1 MLLKKTKDPVSR
13 AASRH
18 NGRRGRE
25 KAELARRTR
34 RQERQE
40 NLQVQNRPS
49 PKTAGT
55 PLSTENSSCSN
66 EGQAA
71 VVKAAVPPAA
81 GEDQTLTPHFGARV
95 LVQCARACGGFIY
108 YHLLYKRAFASCAR
122 VFCLCARVY
131 HSKTLGGVGA

>member
-40 NLQVQNRPS
+40 NLQVQYRPS

-55 PLSTENSSCSN
+55 PLSTDNSSSAN
-66 EGQAA
+66 EGEVAIVEA
-71 VVKAAVPPAA
+71 EVPPAVRTVTIA
-81 GEDQTLTPHFGARV
+81 AADSTQTSRHTIKQMMIGARQDPPSPS
-95 LVQCARACGGFIY
+95 LLAARANIRAEGVSDPSAQRGQ
-108 YHLLYKRAFASCAR
+108 HLEL
-122 VFCLCARVY
+122 
-131 HSKTLGGVGA
+131 

>member
-25 KAELARRTR
+25 KAKLARRTR

-55 PLSTENSSCSN
+55 PLSTDNSSCAN
-66 EGQAA
+66 EGEVAI
-71 VVKAAVPPAA
+71 VEAAVPPAVRTVTTA
-81 GEDQTLTPHFGARV
+81 TADSTQTSRHTINQMMIGARQDPPSPS
-95 LVQCARACGGFIY
+95 LLAARANIRAEGVSDPSAQRDQ
-108 YHLLYKRAFASCAR
+108 HLEL
-122 VFCLCARVY
+122 
-131 HSKTLGGVGA
+131 

>member
-25 KAELARRTR
+25 KAKLARRTR

-40 NLQVQNRPS
+40 NLQVQNRHS

-55 PLSTENSSCSN
+55 PLSTENSSSSN
-66 EGQAA
+66 EEEVAIVEA
-71 VVKAAVPPAA
+71 SVPPAVRTVTTA
-81 GEDQTLTPHFGARV
+81 AADSTQTSRHTIKQMMIGARQDPPSPS
-95 LVQCARACGGFIY
+95 LLAARANIRAEGVSDPSAQRGQ
-108 YHLLYKRAFASCAR
+108 HLKL
-122 VFCLCARVY
+122 
-131 HSKTLGGVGA
+131 

>member
-25 KAELARRTR
+25 KAKLARRTR

-66 EGQAA
+66 EGQA
-71 VVKAAVPPAA
+71 VVLKAAVPPAVRTVTTA
-81 GEDQTLTPHFGARV
+81 AADSTQTSRHSIKQMMIGARQDPPSPS
-95 LVQCARACGGFIY
+95 LLAARANIRAEGVSDPSAQRGQ
-108 YHLLYKRAFASCAR
+108 HLEL
-122 VFCLCARVY
+122 
-131 HSKTLGGVGA
+131 

>member
-40 NLQVQNRPS
+40 NLLVQNRPS

-55 PLSTENSSCSN
+55 PLSTENSSSSN
-66 EGQAA
+66 EAEVA
-71 VVKAAVPPAA
+71 IVEVAVPPAVRTVTTA
-81 GEDQTLTPHFGARV
+81 AADSTQTSRHTIKQMMIGARQDPPSPS
-95 LVQCARACGGFIY
+95 LLAARANIRAEGVSDPSAQRGQ
-108 YHLLYKRAFASCAR
+108 HLEL
-122 VFCLCARVY
+122 
-131 HSKTLGGVGA
+131 